1 MGLEGKI
8 GFPEEEEEEAG
19 WDDGNIMCG
28 YIISHN
34 FPSYFLLKGEKGK
47 SPPSRNIFWSSKLT
61 CHQQTGLEK
70 KRKKV
75 PSWLLVFLERNA
87 EKILRFPVV
96 SPSVPQLYRFGK
108 RKPHIPRAAR
118 AGSYF
123 PCHIWRVYTRKEG
136 SCGDVISLATI
147 PPLYSCC
154 CCCCLFGQKELS
166 ACHRWKAKR
175 KARCKSSHRP
185 SRLEKKTVAEMYF
198 TKKKDE
204 EKKKEVFNTLEVNGA
219 TCQCVKV
226 RQSANMLAR
235 SSSLSPAAAAA
246 TQRPASPS
254 RDPPRLVRASQW
266 QKIRSRNR
274 LTTYRTLSLSLR
286 PSPKCVTTTS
296 NSSLFDWK
304 LFLRQSYFLWT
315 GAVALL
321 LSTTEGPNSGASPKN
336 RATKD
341 FVFAPKRNYRI
352 RLFIFPRPTYW
363 VSFWRRWKE
372 TKKKSRRYFF
382 GECQIANA
390 WYLSLY
396 GAGDYIKYIGGGIG
410 SNFLCCSFSFSLPFL
425 FVFGWQQQ
433 MLFLYVSCL

>member
-274 LTTYRTLSLSLR
+274 LTTYRTLSLSLSVRAPSVLQR
-286 PSPKCVTTTS
+286 PAT
-296 NSSLFDWK
+296 
-304 LFLRQSYFLWT
+304 
-315 GAVALL
+315 L
-321 LSTTEGPNSGASPKN
+321 LSLIENFFFGRVIFYGLVLWRYCYQPPRDPIPAHHLKTERPRISFSPPKEIIG
-336 RATKD
+336 
-341 FVFAPKRNYRI
+341 FVY
-352 RLFIFPRPTYW
+352 LFFRVRHIGW
-363 VSFWRRWKE
+363 VFERTRRWKE
-372 TKKKSRRYFF
+372 TKKKVVDIFL
-382 GECQIANA
+382 ANA
-390 WYLSLY
+390 KLLMRDTCPYMGQAIISSIS
-396 GAGDYIKYIGGGIG
+396 AGG
-410 SNFLCCSFSFSLPFL
+410 
-425 FVFGWQQQ
+425 
-433 MLFLYVSCL
+433 